1 MKTKK
6 EKEKSTWKSIRGVFN
21 TIHLWLGVGS
31 SLILFV
37 VCLTGT
43 IYTFAPEIQK
53 ITDSEL
59 YTVQVKPDA
68 TRLPAETVL
77 AKVLASLN
85 GGEVQTI
92 VIPEAVNASYQLTIG
107 KKEEKPREEKPKEE
121 NPKDERGE
129 GKDAAK
135 GAEAKQGGE
144 KNAGPP
150 QRPRGTTYFVN
161 PYTAEILGT
170 NETSSSAF
178 FMFMFRAHRW
188 LLLDTAIGRPIVGA
202 ATLIFVVIIISGLVI
217 WFPKKIKNWRQGLKI
232 KTSANWK
239 RVNHDLHNALGLYA
253 ALFLL
258 VMALTGLTWS
268 FEWYKTGFNNT
279 LGVKKKEEKKPESIV
294 TPGATKAS
302 VENIL
307 AAADQALPYAGDY
320 RIMLPQDSTGVVALS
335 KTQNSFFA
343 TSVADRI
350 TLDQYSSAVLTK
362 DLFSEKPLNEKI
374 SSSIKALHIGSFYG
388 TLSKIVYFIACLIG
402 TSLPVTG
409 VMIWINKLRKKSSKI
424 VEDSDA
430 VVTRNPARI

>member
-1 MKTKK
+1 MK
-6 EKEKSTWKSIRGVFN
+6 EKKKSTWKSVRGLFN
-21 TIHLWLGVGS
+21 TVHLWLGVGS
-31 SLILFV
+31 SLILFI

-59 YTVQVKPDA
+59 YTVDVAADA
-68 TRLPAETVL
+68 KRLPTETITS
-77 AKVLASLN
+77 KVLASVN
-85 GGEVQTI
+85 GDEVQTI
-92 VIPEAVNASYQLTIG
+92 VIPEALNASYQITIG
-107 KKEEKPREEKPKEE
+107 KKEEKPKEE
-121 NPKDERGE
+121 LTE
-129 GKDAAK
+129 GKEGAK
-135 GAEAKQGGE
+135 GGEAKQGE
-144 KNAGPP
+144 KSVPP

-161 PYTAEILGT
+161 PYTAEVLGT
-170 NETSSSAF
+170 SETTSSAF

-188 LLLDTAIGRPIVGA
+188 LLLDIAIGRPIVGV
-202 ATLIFVVIIISGLVI
+202 ATMIFLVIILSGLVI

-279 LGVKKKEEKKPESIV
+279 LGVKKKDEKKPES
-294 TPGATKAS
+294 TYTTNATKAS
-302 VENIL
+302 VEDLL
-307 AAADQALPYAGDY
+307 ASADQALPYSGDY
-320 RIMLPQDSTGVVALS
+320 RIMLPQDSTGVVSIS
-335 KTQNSFFA
+335 KTKNTFFA
-343 TSVADRI
+343 TSVADRL
-350 TLDQYSSAVLTK
+350 TLDQYSSVVLTK

-388 TLSKIVYFIACLIG
+388 TLSKIIYFIACLIG

-409 VMIWINKLRKKSSKI
+409 VFIWINKLRKKSSKESKDRET
-424 VEDSDA
+424 VLA
-430 VVTRNPARI
+430 RKPATSPHPRSLS